1 MCSGNKTPKVA
12 AAAPVAVAPPP
23 PPPEPAKVAELDV
36 DLDKSPDSTSSKNAK
51 KREGRSSL
59 RVQRQAGVGGSTV
72 GAGLSIPKG

>member
-1 MCSGNKTPKVA
+1 MCSSKPKVSSAPA
-12 AAAPVAVAPPP
+12 AVTPPP

-36 DLDKSPDSTSSKNAK
+36 SLENNPDSTSSKNAK

-59 RVQRQAGVGGSTV
+59 RVQRQAGVGGSSI